1 MVFACSCAKRMIQI
15 YKNIQKPRTNI
26 AFLLFV
32 DTSLEVYSQNNPCVS
47 ISQSIEKNR
56 IIDDGLFD
64 YR

>member
-1 MVFACSCAKRMIQI
+1 LHSES
-15 YKNIQKPRTNI
+15 
-26 AFLLFV
+26 FV
-32 DTSLEVYSQNNPCVS
+32 DTSPEVYSQNNPCVS

>member
-1 MVFACSCAKRMIQI
+1 MVFACSCAKRMIPYTKI
-15 YKNIQKPRTNI
+15 YTNQGLI
-26 AFLLFV
+26 LHSESFV
-32 DTSLEVYSQNNPCVS
+32 DTSPEVYSQNNPCVS